1 MNTKGKK
8 VKSQVQLVKKLEKAK
23 SLIEAAH
30 AAFGGLAPNFTGDE
44 KNRQPKAPP
53 GLAAVVPTIAELV
66 ASFGAVVPMH
76 SVDTMQANLETVKVL
91 EPLRMAAQALLTDVE
106 NTQYYAGGEAWGSA
120 TAFYT
125 VLRRVE
131 GKDGR
136 LAEGLKPLASFFKK
150 RGGRKA
156 GTPKKTTAKG
166 SAPTDVPVTN
176 GNAPAA
182 TPKTN
187 A

>member
-1 MNTKGKK
+1 MNTKAKK
-8 VKSQVQLVKKLEKAK
+8 EKSQVLPKQLDKAK
-23 SLIEAAH
+23 SLVEAAH

-53 GLAAVVPTIAELV
+53 GLASVVPTIAELV
-66 ASFGAVVPMH
+66 TTFGAVVPMH
-76 SVDTMQANLETVKVL
+76 SVDTMQANLETVKML

-106 NTQYYAGGEAWGSA
+106 NAQYYAGGEAWGSA

-136 LAEGLKPLASFFKK
+136 LAEGLKPLASFFQK
-150 RGGRKA
+150 RSKGSGSRK
-156 GTPKKTTAKG
+156 TPVKG

-182 TPKTN
+182 TPTTH